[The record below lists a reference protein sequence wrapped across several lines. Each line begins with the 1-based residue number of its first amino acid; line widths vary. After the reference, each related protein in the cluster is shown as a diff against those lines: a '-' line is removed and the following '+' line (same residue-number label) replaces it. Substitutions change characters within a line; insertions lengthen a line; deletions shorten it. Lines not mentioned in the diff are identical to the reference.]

1 MSNFFCNSGE
11 NVLFYYDMLM
21 SNLYFILL
29 AHWNNSSQTD
39 MLLLMTNYPDSEPV
53 GKEAA
58 NTNFINIGWVETI
71 IFCIQ
76 GKRVNHFP
84 TEVYFIVLL
93 LGLWNSISTL
103 KYILHWA
110 EYVWTEILI
119 WSATNLMYTILY
131 LWWNLMYTILYLWWN
146 I

>member
-1 MSNFFCNSGE
+1 MSNLFCYSGE

-39 MLLLMTNYPDSEPV
+39 MLLPMTNDPDSEPV
-53 GKEAA
+53 GREAA
-58 NTNFINIGWVETI
+58 NTNFIHIGWVETI

-76 GKRVNHFP
+76 DKHVNHFP
-84 TEVYFIVLL
+84 NEVYFKFIVLHVL
-93 LGLWNSISTL
+93 LGLWNSIPTI

-110 EYVWTEILI
+110 EYVRTEILI
-119 WSATNLMYTILY
+119 WSATNVEEE
-131 LWWNLMYTILYLWWN
+131 
-146 I
+146 